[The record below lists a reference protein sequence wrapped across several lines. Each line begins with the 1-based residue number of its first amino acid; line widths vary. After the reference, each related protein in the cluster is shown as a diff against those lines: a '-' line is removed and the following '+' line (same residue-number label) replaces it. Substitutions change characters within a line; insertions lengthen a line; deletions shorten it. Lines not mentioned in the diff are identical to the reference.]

1 MDRQDDRPGYK
12 RKRNRDCTFREY
24 WVARAA
30 LVRRGY
36 APKVVR
42 LHYDETPHGR
52 RQLAAKCRTLQAEM
66 ELWAAN
72 EGRAPSRGYDGTLAS
87 LCRLFQTDEHSPFRR
102 MKFNSQDSMAK
113 SLKVVESTVGA
124 RLIGRLIGPDFYRWV
139 DKWSAPKEAGGP
151 PRLWRGKHAI
161 ETVRRVIAFGV
172 SMGFDDC
179 FRADT
184 ILGKLRFA
192 SPPAR
197 AQKLTLEHVQA
208 IREAALRVGLGSVAL
223 ATVLQFELSLRQKDV
238 VGEWEPAPLAEG
250 GILHR
255 GTRWTTGLMWS
266 DIDANGILRKKTSK
280 RGVPVEHDLLLHPMV
295 MEEIGRIPI
304 ERRVGPM
311 IVSERTGVPYKH
323 RKFTE
328 VWRRVANAAG
338 VPRDV
343 WNMDARAGA
352 ISELYDSGAT
362 ATDAMK
368 HAGHQDP
375 KRSARYTRGSLE
387 QTRRAARLRLEKR
400 LKNSDRGR
408 GGDV

>member
-1 MDRQDDRPGYK
+1 
-12 RKRNRDCTFREY
+12 
-24 WVARAA
+24 
-30 LVRRGY
+30 
-36 APKVVR
+36 
-42 LHYDETPHGR
+42 
-52 RQLAAKCRTLQAEM
+52 
-66 ELWAAN
+66 
-72 EGRAPSRGYDGTLAS
+72 
-87 LCRLFQTDEHSPFRR
+87 
-102 MKFNSQDSMAK
+102 
-113 SLKVVESTVGA
+113 
-124 RLIGRLIGPDFYRWV
+124 
-139 DKWSAPKEAGGP
+139 
-151 PRLWRGKHAI
+151 
-161 ETVRRVIAFGV
+161 
-172 SMGFDDC
+172 
-179 FRADT
+179 
-184 ILGKLRFA
+184 
-192 SPPAR
+192 
-197 AQKLTLEHVQA
+197 
-208 IREAALRVGLGSVAL
+208 
-223 ATVLQFELSLRQKDV
+223 
-238 VGEWEPAPLAEG
+238 
-250 GILHR
+250 
-255 GTRWTTGLMWS
+255 MWS

-295 MEEIGRIPI
+295 MEEIGRVPI

-375 KRSARYTRGSLE
+375 KMSARYNRGSLE

>member
-1 MDRQDDRPGYK
+1 
-12 RKRNRDCTFREY
+12 
-24 WVARAA
+24 
-30 LVRRGY
+30 
-36 APKVVR
+36 
-42 LHYDETPHGR
+42 
-52 RQLAAKCRTLQAEM
+52 
-66 ELWAAN
+66 
-72 EGRAPSRGYDGTLAS
+72 
-87 LCRLFQTDEHSPFRR
+87 
-102 MKFNSQDSMAK
+102 MAK

-124 RLIGRLIGPDFYRWV
+124 RIIGRLIGPDFYRWV

-208 IREAALRVGLGSVAL
+208 IREAALRVGLRSVAL

-311 IVSERTGVPYKH
+311 IVSERTGVPYGQH
-323 RKFTE
+323 RKPHQKSG
-328 VWRRVANAAG
+328 AAWQTPPAFPVTCG
-338 VPRDV
+338 TWMPGQ
-343 WNMDARAGA
+343 ARSPSSM
-352 ISELYDSGAT
+352 ILGAT

-375 KRSARYTRGSLE
+375 NMSARYNRGSLE
-387 QTRRAARLRLEKR
+387 QTRRAARLRLEKNDLR
-400 LKNSDRGR
+400 TAT
-408 GGDV
+408 GDAVGTSRYAPHKPLI